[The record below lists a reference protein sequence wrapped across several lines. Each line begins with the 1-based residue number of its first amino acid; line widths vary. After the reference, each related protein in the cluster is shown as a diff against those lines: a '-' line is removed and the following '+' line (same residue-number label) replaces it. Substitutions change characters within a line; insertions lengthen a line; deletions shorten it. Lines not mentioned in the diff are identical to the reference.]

1 MCVDVSKET
10 LHSLVALILRYKSV
24 LVQQDVGATASL
36 SSAGEHDKERDEAGA
51 IEASAFDETVVLSA
65 VNVLTNQMFQLLR
78 GATCA
83 AVRRVSRRNTRRRVR
98 IENIIV
104 C

>member
-10 LHSLVALILRYKSV
+10 LHSLVALILQYKSV
-24 LVQQDVGATASL
+24 LVQQDIRATPGL
-36 SSAGEHDKERDEAGA
+36 SSVGEHGMAKGEASA
-51 IEASAFDETVVLSA
+51 IEVSAFDETVVLSA

-83 AVRRVSRRNTRRRVR
+83 TVRSASRINTRRRVEIER
-98 IENIIV
+98 IYL